1 MNNRLRQL
9 LLFGTLF
16 TFAVQANAQITRTVT
31 STNDNG
37 AGSLRSTIAL
47 H

>member
-31 STNDNG
+31 NTNDNG